1 LTGSGAAAPGA
12 VTTASGRLRGLAA
25 ITFDF
30 GNTLVRVDRAG
41 LGRVVEVTAEAVC
54 ARGGIA
60 DRVAFL
66 AAWAEERERQF
77 REELPR
83 FREVDLA
90 QRVSRVLARF
100 RGVPAPPANVPWDDV
115 AAAACSTPDDITH
128 VVEVYSRAF
137 VAGLPPAPEAGALL
151 ARLRARGLRLAILSN
166 WPLAAT
172 IDTYAEAS
180 GWLASLD
187 AIVVSQRV
195 GAIKPHAAIFAAAAA
210 AVGDPGRRPSC
221 TLATIGPPTW
231 SAPGRLAGGPRTCT
245 VGRTTRRCRRATAM
259 RRPCPTSSCGL
270 WASWNRTSDEPRR
283 EPGAT
288 TA

>member
-1 LTGSGAAAPGA
+1 MTGSGAAAPGA

-172 IDTYAEAS
+172 IDRYAEAS

-210 AVGDPGRRPSC
+210 AVGDPEPAAILHVGDDWAADVAGAKAAGWRAAYLHGRPDDSPLPSSDRNGTAVPDVELR
-221 TLATIGPPTW
+221 TLGDLE
-231 SAPGRLAGGPRTCT
+231 SHLG
-245 VGRTTRRCRRATAM
+245 
-259 RRPCPTSSCGL
+259 
-270 WASWNRTSDEPRR
+270 
-283 EPGAT
+283 
-288 TA
+288 